1 MLGGAVE
8 PLDFHQKL
16 RTTEDVGL
24 IDACDEMLQ
33 RDVAKYSE
41 MVTHWSSEAK
51 HLAGKR
57 RMFFFCIFFRYILYY
72 EYIFGILFGRYEGS
86 LRVPRM
92 VYIYIYM
99 YMKSLSPGMRSQ
111 GKTFGQELHKELGF
125 LYRAM
130 RIRSMKPTVKTPEK
144 GQGRGGDMV
153 DGQKSCTTKDDNYS
167 SIYRVLI
174 IPVVQDFFH
183 QQYGWWSCFRLCSD
197 IPPMSVIFRDIF
209 YFVVAHYK
217 TFSGSR
223 NCRVAT
229 NQPVLDFCM
238 RAGPLALSQRSG
250 VAVLVLVLVVVSWH
264 RQPCR

>member
-1 MLGGAVE
+1 MGGAVE

-51 HLAGKR
+51 QFGWER
-57 RMFFFCIFFRYILYY
+57 RIFFLESFLDILYY
-72 EYIFGILFGRYEGS
+72 TIYFFGILFGRYEGS

-144 GQGRGGDMV
+144 GRGG
-153 DGQKSCTTKDDNYS
+153 G
-167 SIYRVLI
+167 
-174 IPVVQDFFH
+174 
-183 QQYGWWSCFRLCSD
+183 
-197 IPPMSVIFRDIF
+197 VIWLMLLF
-209 YFVVAHYK
+209 
-217 TFSGSR
+217 
-223 NCRVAT
+223 
-229 NQPVLDFCM
+229 
-238 RAGPLALSQRSG
+238 
-250 VAVLVLVLVVVSWH
+250 
-264 RQPCR
+264 